1 MSWHAFQLALTYA
14 VRQIRELKQLVS
26 GAAPGD
32 KFTFLCMFLFPL
44 ASQINS

>member
-1 MSWHAFQLALTYA
+1 MSWRVSQSALTHA
-14 VRQIRELKQLVS
+14 VRQIRELKRLVS

-32 KFTFLCMFLFPL
+32 KFTFLCVFLLPL